1 MPEMVRWEA
10 STPPSVRR
18 TNDDIEMHEE
28 LGIVGVAAS
37 GPGYLRGVDQRCGW
51 SNRFVSAFRQVWEL
65 RSDRAIA
72 LGWKDRIVPRRR
84 VRGPSI

>member
-1 MPEMVRWEA
+1 MGGDAYPRPFAAPTTTSRCM
-10 STPPSVRR
+10 
-18 TNDDIEMHEE
+18 EE
-28 LGIVGVAAS
+28 VGIVGVAAS

-72 LGWKDRIVPRRR
+72 LGLKDRIVPGRR
-84 VRGPSI
+84 VRARPSI